1 MCVLIVDTEADLAAE
16 DGALPIADE
25 EEEEEEEA
33 EEQVAF
39 AHNAAAST
47 SGSPEGGRRRYATR
61 AATRYFI
68 ASKFYL
74 SVLVIFI

>member
-1 MCVLIVDTEADLAAE
+1 MHVPVLIVDTEADLAAE

-47 SGSPEGGRRRYATR
+47 SEGGRRRYATR

-74 SVLVIFI
+74 SVILIFI